1 METTLQLLMPWSTS
15 IGVLC
20 FFIVLRY
27 IYRRFL
33 FNMLHRF
40 AVASSFPYDEQILE
54 AFENPINVVLAVG
67 GIYSALIFAP
77 IPLMTSTLII
87 DRILRSTIVLS
98 FFWGCYNLSDTTHGM
113 MLDLFNRIG
122 IRTEEAVSNIF
133 STILRIIIVVLGFVT
148 IAKEWNYDISGFV
161 ASLGIGSL
169 AIAFAAKDSL
179 ANVFGS
185 LVIILDKPFKIGDW
199 ITANGIEGTVE
210 KVSFRS
216 TCVRTF
222 PQELV
227 YIPNSLLSNTPI
239 TNFTMRQKRRIDF
252 ILGLTYDTTAAQMQ
266 QVIDDIKDYLYGCE
280 NIIYTDDIR
289 VHFVE
294 YGASSLNI
302 RVTFYARTG
311 SQVEYLE
318 ILQQVNLKLMQI
330 MEDDGVSC
338 AFPSTSVYFE
348 TPLPLQQANSD
359 KHQPQ

>member
-185 LVIILDKPFKIGDW
+185 LIIIW
-199 ITANGIEGTVE
+199 ISRLRLATGLPPTASKARWRKFPSAAPAYVL
-210 KVSFRS
+210 FPRS
-216 TCVRTF
+216 WFIFPIPCCPIRPLPISPCVRNAA
-222 PQELV
+222 L
-227 YIPNSLLSNTPI
+227 
-239 TNFTMRQKRRIDF
+239 
-252 ILGLTYDTTAAQMQ
+252 ILFWA
-266 QVIDDIKDYLYGCE
+266 
-280 NIIYTDDIR
+280 
-289 VHFVE
+289 
-294 YGASSLNI
+294 
-302 RVTFYARTG
+302 
-311 SQVEYLE
+311 
-318 ILQQVNLKLMQI
+318 
-330 MEDDGVSC
+330 
-338 AFPSTSVYFE
+338 
-348 TPLPLQQANSD
+348 
-359 KHQPQ
+359 